1 MQNKVL
7 PGAYINFVAL
17 SNVITSGSRGIA
29 ALPLELN
36 WGEEGKIIS
45 MDAGDFSHDA
55 AKVFG
60 YDATAAELLLI
71 REAFKR
77 AKTLLVYRVNS
88 GGVKATKA
96 IGGVTVTAKC
106 AGTRGNDIRVAVI
119 TNPDGGFD
127 VVTYL
132 GTETVANQH
141 VATASDLK
149 ANDFVSFGSGTLE
162 AAAATALTGGTNGTA
177 SGTTYSAALAAFEV
191 ENFNVIGYPGTE
203 TDVKALFV
211 AFTKRLRDDDGKKIV
226 CVLNDKAADYEGI
239 ISVKNGVILEDGTA
253 VSADQAVAW
262 VTGASAAAQMNE
274 SLTNTAYDG
283 AVGVTAK
290 YTKTQLENALKAG
303 EFVFYA
309 EDGKARVLDDVN
321 TLTTFGGGKSAD
333 WTSNRLV
340 RVMDSWANDVGRIF
354 GNSYLGLETNND
366 TGRQLFK
373 ADLVALALQ
382 YQAIGAI
389 SDFFSSDIEV
399 AQGSGKRDVIA
410 NCQLKPNDSMNKLYM
425 TVVVE

>member
-1 MQNKVL
+1 M
-7 PGAYINFVAL
+7 
-17 SNVITSGSRGIA
+17 
-29 ALPLELN
+29 
-36 WGEEGKIIS
+36 
-45 MDAGDFSHDA
+45 
-55 AKVFG
+55 
-60 YDATAAELLLI
+60 
-71 REAFKR
+71 
-77 AKTLLVYRVNS
+77 
-88 GGVKATKA
+88 
-96 IGGVTVTAKC
+96 
-106 AGTRGNDIRVAVI
+106 
-119 TNPDGGFD
+119 
-127 VVTYL
+127 
-132 GTETVANQH
+132 
-141 VATASDLK
+141 
-149 ANDFVSFGSGTLE
+149 
-162 AAAATALTGGTNGTA
+162 
-177 SGTTYSAALAAFEV
+177 
-191 ENFNVIGYPGTE
+191 
-203 TDVKALFV
+203 
-211 AFTKRLRDDDGKKIV
+211 
-226 CVLNDKAADYEGI
+226 NDKAADYEGI
-239 ISVKNGVILEDGTA
+239 ISVKNGVILEDGTV

-309 EDGKARVLDDVN
+309 EDGKVRVLDDVN

-410 NCQLKPNDSMNKLYM
+410 NCQLKPNDSIWISQSAPAFPAERSITQRRREFPKGSIK
-425 TVVVE
+425 